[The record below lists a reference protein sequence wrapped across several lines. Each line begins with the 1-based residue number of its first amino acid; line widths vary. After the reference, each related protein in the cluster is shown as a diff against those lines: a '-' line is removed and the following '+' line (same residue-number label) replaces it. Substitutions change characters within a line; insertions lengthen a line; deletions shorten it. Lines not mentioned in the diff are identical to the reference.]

1 MGPRVR
7 GDDDELSV
15 QATPAAHPYLPWQ
28 CLYFLPLPQG
38 QSSLRPTLP
47 QDAGF
52 CGSRSAAPDCGTN
65 DAPANASAASPV
77 FGSNLCASIGGST
90 GCCSSGGTI
99 STRINCAV
107 TASRKCAIM
116 VSNRL
121 KASDLYSCNGSRWP

>member
-7 GDDDELSV
+7 GDDDGRSA
-15 QATPAAHPYLPWQ
+15 QATPAAYAYFPWQ

-47 QDAGF
+47 QLAGF
-52 CGSRSAAPDCGTN
+52 FGSRSAADCGTS
-65 DAPANASAASPV
+65 DAPANASASSPV
-77 FGSNLCASIGGST
+77 FGSNLCASIGGSA

-121 KASDLYSCNGSRWP
+121 K